1 MTMSAR
7 TRSCLSAVIMLLAAA
22 MQTEAFVAGPVMAG
36 RRTTVSMSS
45 LNEEASSAQP
55 ARSSRWG
62 SSSSRPIGDGFELS
76 VAEKSFTEMLR
87 EKKAKGSF
95 FAPSSEAA
103 ANADEVASAA
113 AADAVEA
120 AAAIAAATEAA
131 HEANMERQKLAF
143 DDESKPF
150 VAPGSVST
158 PGSVSPPGGV
168 SNPAAVSTPRVT
180 DPASV
185 STPSAPAAPAAPPAA
200 PVSSPAAPRVTD
212 PATLAAKAAAP
223 PAAPPAA
230 AAAPVS
236 TPAAPRVTD
245 PATLAAKAAAPP
257 APPAAAAPVSSP
269 AAAAPAAG
277 AGKKWEPR
285 PDWKSSAGSA
295 APSRPAVSSP
305 SRPAVSS
312 PAAAAAVSRPASGGA
327 GPAKATFNP
336 KADAPWKASGGGAPA
351 APPAYAP
358 PAAAAP
364 AYAPPAAAA
373 PAYSPPAAAPK
384 ADGEKHIGTGGMA
397 DTRDPDALDHADPRK
412 SISAA
417 PSFAEYLK
425 SKQN

>member
-1 MTMSAR
+1 MTMSGR

-36 RRTTVSMSS
+36 RRTMVSMSS

-103 ANADEVASAA
+103 ANADEVAASAA
-113 AADAVEA
+113 AEAAEAAAASAAAVEA
-120 AAAIAAATEAA
+120 A
-131 HEANMERQKLAF
+131 HQANLERQKLAF
-143 DDESKPF
+143 DDEAKPF

-158 PGSVSPPGGV
+158 PSASTPGSVTPPGGV
-168 SNPAAVSTPRVT
+168 SNPAAVSSPKVT

-185 STPSAPAAPAAPPAA
+185 GRPSAPAAPPAA

-212 PATLAAKAAAP
+212 PASIGRPAAPAP
-223 PAAPPAA
+223 PAP

-245 PATLAAKAAAPP
+245 PATLAAKAAAPV
-257 APPAAAAPVSSP
+257 APPAAPVSTP
-269 AAAAPAAG
+269 APAAPAAG

-305 SRPAVSS
+305 SRPAVSR
-312 PAAAAAVSRPASGGA
+312 PVSG

-351 APPAYAP
+351 APAYAPPAAATPAYAP

-364 AYAPPAAAA
+364 AN
-373 PAYSPPAAAPK
+373 SPPAAAPK
-384 ADGEKHIGTGGMA
+384 AAGEKHIGTGGMA
-397 DTRDPDALDHADPRK
+397 DTRDPDALNHEDPRK